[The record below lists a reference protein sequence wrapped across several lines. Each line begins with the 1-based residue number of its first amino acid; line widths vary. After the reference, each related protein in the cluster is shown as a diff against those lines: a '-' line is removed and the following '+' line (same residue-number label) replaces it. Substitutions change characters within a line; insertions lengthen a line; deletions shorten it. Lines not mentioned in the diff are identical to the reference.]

1 MPNPVVH
8 FEVVGKDMKLLETF
22 YKDVFAWQITPVM
35 SEYSMVGKEDG
46 GIAGGIGAFADTPS
60 YITFYVEVADIHA
73 ALASVESH
81 GGKKLF
87 PPHSI
92 PDDTALISNF
102 TDPEGHI
109 VGLIQRTP
117 KS

>member
-8 FEVVGKDMKLLETF
+8 FEVVGKDLKLLQAF
-22 YKDVFAWQITPVM
+22 YQDVFAWQITPVM

-46 GIAGGIGAFADTPS
+46 GIAGGLGAFANTPS
-60 YITFYVEVADIHA
+60 YITIYVEVADIDA
-73 ALASVESH
+73 ALKAVESH

-87 PPHSI
+87 DPHAI
-92 PDDTALISNF
+92 PDGTALISNF

>member
-8 FEVVGKDMKLLETF
+8 FEVVGKDLKLMEGF
-22 YKDVFAWQITPVM
+22 YKDVFAWQITPGM
-35 SEYSMVGKEDG
+35 SEYAMIGKEDG
-46 GIAGGIGAFADTPS
+46 GIAGGIGAFVDTPS

-73 ALASVESH
+73 ALQSVENH

-87 PPHSI
+87 DPHPI
-92 PDDTALISNF
+92 PDGSALISNF

-117 KS
+117 KN